1 MRLLLDGHAF
11 LWWVLDDP
19 RLSAAARR
27 ILSDGANA
35 LYLSAATAWEVII
48 KTQIGRLRLPEVA
61 SRYVRSR
68 MSQYGIES
76 LPIQLSHV
84 LQIETLPLHHRD
96 PFDRILIAQSQLEDL
111 PILTADRQIAQYDV
125 KVVW

>member
-1 MRLLLDGHAF
+1 M
-11 LWWVLDDP
+11 
-19 RLSAAARR
+19 SAAARR
-27 ILSDGANA
+27 ILSDGNNA

-48 KTQIGRLRLPEVA
+48 KTQIGRLKLPEVA

-68 MSQYGIES
+68 MSHYGIES

-84 LQIETLPLHHRD
+84 LQLETLPLHHRD